1 MHYYH
6 ITDSLNRKWST
17 IRINVSDAIQV
28 FEQGND
34 NVWTHIIEPAPFN
47 SYLTTNDL
55 INILNVGPDAR
66 DIRNALQIILN
77 NVERRNAFLNR
88 IVNVNAQDI
97 SILLYKMKNDYLKY
111 DQLSNEDF
119 IKMYAVNPIEALSV
133 YFLETVD
140 VHNYWEWRA
149 VGGTGEKAIQYK
161 RDQPLFTFIQAIERA
176 EDESQ
181 NYVSGY

>member
-1 MHYYH
+1 MFIIIDYSFSSNRINI

-17 IRINVSDAIQV
+17 IGINVSDAIQV

-111 DQLSNEDF
+111 D
-119 IKMYAVNPIEALSV
+119 
-133 YFLETVD
+133 
-140 VHNYWEWRA
+140 
-149 VGGTGEKAIQYK
+149 
-161 RDQPLFTFIQAIERA
+161 
-176 EDESQ
+176 
-181 NYVSGY
+181 